1 MDERKNLDERQRLT
15 DSERLRH
22 SAAHI
27 LSAASA
33 KLAEQNGQELW
44 NG

>member
-1 MDERKNLDERQRLT
+1 MDERQRLT
-15 DSERLRH
+15 DLERLRH
-22 SAAHI
+22 SAAH
-27 LSAASA
+27 LLAAAIA